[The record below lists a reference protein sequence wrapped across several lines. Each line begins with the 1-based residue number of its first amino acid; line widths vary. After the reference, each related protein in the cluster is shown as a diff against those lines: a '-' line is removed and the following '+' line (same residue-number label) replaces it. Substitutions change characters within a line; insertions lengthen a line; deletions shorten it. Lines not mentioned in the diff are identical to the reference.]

1 MSSEVVRGLHQGD
14 RHDAELMLREWAE
27 SVPLGHDPR
36 YDALVLCAEEVQFTP
51 RTRVKPPIHHL
62 PLRDEEV
69 QLTLRAR
76 EATAA
81 TARRVARRVLLRQRV
96 LVTCAMG
103 LNRSGLVS
111 ALALRALGLEPAEA
125 VSLVRRARGPLA
137 LSNAVFE
144 QLIYT
149 MSRDELKL

>member
-14 RHDAELMLREWAE
+14 ARDAELMLREWAE
-27 SVPLGHDPR
+27 SVSSGHDPR

-51 RTRVKPPIHHL
+51 RSRSKPPIHHL
-62 PLRDEEV
+62 PLRDEPV
-69 QLTLRAR
+69 PLTLRAR

-81 TARRVARRVLLRQRV
+81 TARRVARRVLQRQRV

-111 ALALRALGLEPAEA
+111 ALALRAMGAEPATA
-125 VSLVRRARGPLA
+125 VTLVRRARGPMA
-137 LSNAVFE
+137 LSNDVFE
-144 QLIYT
+144 QLVYT
-149 MSRDELKL
+149 MSLAELKL